1 MDPKDKELLERTLKI
16 SEENNKILKGMRRAG
31 RFAFFFRMFYWM
43 IIIGIGLGSYYFIEP
58 YLKQVMDT
66 YSVINSTVK
75 NLSR

>member
-1 MDPKDKELLERTLKI
+1 MNSEDKELLERTLKI

-31 RFAFFFRMFYWM
+31 RFAFFFRMFYWTV
-43 IIIGIGLGSYYFIEP
+43 IIAIGLGSYYFIEP